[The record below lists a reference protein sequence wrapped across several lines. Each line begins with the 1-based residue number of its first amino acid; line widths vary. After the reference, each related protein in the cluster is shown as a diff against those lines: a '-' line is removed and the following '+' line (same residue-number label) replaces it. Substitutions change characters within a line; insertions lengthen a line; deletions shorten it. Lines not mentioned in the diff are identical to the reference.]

1 MIEEPCLS
9 SATLPADVS
18 VVDVVLPHEVS
29 AVADA
34 RRRLGV
40 YLKRYRVARHASDD
54 AQLVLSELL
63 SNAIRYAPPLPG
75 GEVRAAWWIDKAG
88 IHVEVTD
95 GRGDTE
101 PVRISDPHPESIG
114 GRGLAIVDV
123 LTSTWDVRTAA
134 THRTVHA
141 TVPN

>member
-1 MIEEPCLS
+1 MS

-34 RRRLGV
+34 RRRLAA
-40 YLKRYRVARHASDD
+40 YLKRYQVTDAACDD

-63 SNAIRYAPPLPG
+63 SNAIRYAPPLPA
-75 GEVRAAWWIDKAG
+75 GEVRAAWWIDRAG

-101 PVRISDPHPESIG
+101 PQRISDPHPESIG
-114 GRGLAIVDV
+114 GRGLAIVEI
-123 LTSTWDVRTAA
+123 LTSSWDVRTAA
-134 THRTVHA
+134 RHRTVHA
-141 TVPN
+141 IVPS

>member
-1 MIEEPCLS
+1 LS

-34 RRRLGV
+34 RRRLAG
-40 YLKRYRVARHASDD
+40 YLKRYRVGDDACDD

-63 SNAIRYAPPLPG
+63 SNAIRYAPALPTG
-75 GEVRAAWWIDKAG
+75 DVHAAWWIDKAG
-88 IHVEVTD
+88 IHLEVTD
-95 GRGDTE
+95 GRGETE
-101 PVRISDPHPESIG
+101 PQRITDAHPESIG

-123 LTSTWDVRTAA
+123 LTSDWGVRTNESR
-134 THRTVHA
+134 RTVYA
-141 TVPN
+141 VIPS

>member
-1 MIEEPCLS
+1 MS

-34 RRRLGV
+34 RRRLAG
-40 YLKRYRVARHASDD
+40 YLKRHRVARNARDD

-63 SNAIRYAPPLPG
+63 SNAIRYAPALPTG
-75 GEVRAAWWIDKAG
+75 DVLAVWWLDKAG
-88 IHVEVTD
+88 IHLEVTD

-101 PVRISDPHPESIG
+101 PMRITDPHPESIG

-123 LTSTWDVRTAA
+123 LTSEWGVRTEKSR
-134 THRTVHA
+134 RTVYA
-141 TVPN
+141 VVPR

>member
-1 MIEEPCLS
+1 MS

-34 RRRLGV
+34 RRRLAG
-40 YLKRYRVARHASDD
+40 YLKRHRVSDHACAD

-63 SNAIRYAPPLPG
+63 SNAIRYAPALPA
-75 GEVRAAWWIDKAG
+75 GEVRATWWVDNGG
-88 IHVEVTD
+88 IHLEVTD
-95 GRGDTE
+95 GRGETE
-101 PVRISDPHPESIG
+101 PRRITNPHPESIG

-123 LTSTWDVRTAA
+123 LTSNWGVRTAKSR
-134 THRTVHA
+134 RTVYA
-141 TVPN
+141 VVPR

>member
-1 MIEEPCLS
+1 LS

-34 RRRLGV
+34 RRRLAG
-40 YLKRYRVARHASDD
+40 YLKRHQVADNACDD

-75 GEVRAAWWIDKAG
+75 DRVEATWWIDKGG
-88 IHVEVTD
+88 IHLEVVD
-95 GRGDTE
+95 GRGETE
-101 PVRISDPHPESIG
+101 PRRIIDAPPESIG
-114 GRGLAIVDV
+114 GRGLAIVDM
-123 LTSTWDVRTAA
+123 LTVGWGVRTAD
-134 THRTVHA
+134 TRRTVYA
-141 TVPN
+141 VVPR

>member
-1 MIEEPCLS
+1 MS

-18 VVDVVLPHEVS
+18 IVDVVLPHEVS

-34 RRRLGV
+34 RRRLAA
-40 YLKRYRVARHASDD
+40 YLERHRVTETACDD

-63 SNAIRYAPPLPG
+63 SNAIRYAPPLPP

-101 PVRISDPHPESIG
+101 PQRINDTHPESIG

-123 LTSTWDVRTAA
+123 LTSSWDVRTAA
-134 THRTVHA
+134 KHRTVHA
-141 TVPN
+141 IIPN

>member
-1 MIEEPCLS
+1 MS

-34 RRRLGV
+34 RRRLAA
-40 YLKRYRVARHASDD
+40 YLKRFRAAENASDD

-63 SNAIRYAPPLPG
+63 SNAIRYAPPLPA

-95 GRGDTE
+95 GCGDTE
-101 PVRISDPHPESIG
+101 PRRINDAHPESIG

-123 LTSTWDVRTAA
+123 LTSTWDVRTAP

-141 TVPN
+141 IIPS

>member
-1 MIEEPCLS
+1 MS

-34 RRRLGV
+34 RHRLAA
-40 YLKRYRVARHASDD
+40 YLKRYRVTDGACDD

-63 SNAIRYAPPLPG
+63 SNAIRYAPALPA

-95 GRGDTE
+95 GRGETE
-101 PVRISDPHPESIG
+101 PQRIDDTHPESIG

-123 LTSTWDVRTAA
+123 LTSHWDVRTGTA
-134 THRTVHA
+134 HRTVHA
-141 TVPN
+141 IVPN

>member
-1 MIEEPCLS
+1 MS

-34 RRRLGV
+34 RRRLAG
-40 YLKRYRVARHASDD
+40 YLKRHRVTDHACDD

-88 IHVEVTD
+88 IHLEVVD
-95 GRGDTE
+95 GCGDTE
-101 PVRISDPHPESIG
+101 PQHIIDAHPESVG
-114 GRGLAIVDV
+114 GRGLAIVDM
-123 LTSTWDVRTAA
+123 LTAEWGVRTAHA
-134 THRTVHA
+134 RRTVYA
-141 TVPN
+141 VVPR

>member
-1 MIEEPCLS
+1 MS

-18 VVDVVLPHEVS
+18 IVDVVLPHEVS

-34 RRRLGV
+34 RRRLAA
-40 YLKRYRVARHASDD
+40 YLERHRVGETACDD

-63 SNAIRYAPPLPG
+63 SNAIRYAPPLPP

-101 PVRISDPHPESIG
+101 PQRINDTHPESIG

-123 LTSTWDVRTAA
+123 LTSSWDVRTAA
-134 THRTVHA
+134 TTRTVHA
-141 TVPN
+141 IIPN

>member
-1 MIEEPCLS
+1 LS

-34 RRRLGV
+34 RRRLAS
-40 YLKRYRVARHASDD
+40 YLERYRVARAARDD

-63 SNAIRYAPPLPG
+63 SNAIRYAPPLPA

-101 PVRISDPHPESIG
+101 PRRISDPHPESIG

-123 LTSTWDVRTAA
+123 LTSGWDVRTAA
-134 THRTVHA
+134 NHRTVHA
-141 TVPN
+141 IIPA

>member
-1 MIEEPCLS
+1 LS

-40 YLKRYRVARHASDD
+40 YLKRCRVARNVSDD

-63 SNAIRYAPPLPG
+63 SNAIRYAPPLPA

-88 IHVEVTD
+88 VHVEVTD

-101 PVRISDPHPESIG
+101 PQRISGTHPESIG
-114 GRGLAIVDV
+114 GRGLAIVDI
-123 LTSTWDVRTAA
+123 LTSGWNVRTAPD
-134 THRTVHA
+134 HRTVHA
-141 TVPN
+141 VIPS

>member
-1 MIEEPCLS
+1 MS

-34 RRRLGV
+34 RRRLAG
-40 YLKRYRVARHASDD
+40 YLKRYRVAGNACDD

-63 SNAIRYAPPLPG
+63 SNAIRYAPALPA
-75 GEVRAAWWIDKAG
+75 GEVHATWWIDKAG
-88 IHVEVTD
+88 IHLEVTD
-95 GRGDTE
+95 GCGETE
-101 PVRISDPHPESIG
+101 PRRVSEPHPESIG

-123 LTSTWDVRTAA
+123 
-134 THRTVHA
+134 
-141 TVPN
+141 

>member
-1 MIEEPCLS
+1 MS

-34 RRRLGV
+34 RRRLVG
-40 YLKRYRVARHASDD
+40 YLKRHRVTEHACDD

-88 IHVEVTD
+88 IHLEVVD

-101 PVRISDPHPESIG
+101 PRRVVDAHPGAVG
-114 GRGLAIVDV
+114 GRGLAIVDI
-123 LTSTWDVRTAA
+123 LTSEWGVRTTSAR
-134 THRTVHA
+134 RTVYA
-141 TVPN
+141 VVPR

>member
-1 MIEEPCLS
+1 
-9 SATLPADVS
+9 LPADVS

-34 RRRLGV
+34 RRRLAG
-40 YLKRYRVARHASDD
+40 YLKRHRVADNARDD

-75 GEVRAAWWIDKAG
+75 GEVRATWWVDKAG
-88 IHVEVTD
+88 IHLEVVD

-101 PVRISDPHPESIG
+101 PQRIADAHPESVG
-114 GRGLAIVDV
+114 GRGLAIVDM
-123 LTSTWDVRTAA
+123 LSSEWGVRTADA
-134 THRTVHA
+134 RRTVHA
-141 TVPN
+141 VVPR

>member
-1 MIEEPCLS
+1 LS

-34 RRRLGV
+34 RRRLAA
-40 YLKRYRVARHASDD
+40 YLKRYRITAAACDD

-63 SNAIRYAPPLPG
+63 SNAIRYAPPLPA
-75 GEVRAAWWIDKAG
+75 GEVRAAWWIDRAG

-123 LTSTWDVRTAA
+123 LTSSWDVRTAA
-134 THRTVHA
+134 RHRTVHA
-141 TVPN
+141 IVPS

>member
-1 MIEEPCLS
+1 MS

-34 RRRLGV
+34 RRRLAG
-40 YLKRYRVARHASDD
+40 YLKRHRVTEHACDD

-88 IHVEVTD
+88 IHLEVVD
-95 GRGDTE
+95 GCGETE
-101 PVRISDPHPESIG
+101 PRRIADAHPDAVG

-123 LTSTWDVRTAA
+123 LTSEWGVRTAQ
-134 THRTVHA
+134 HRRTVYA
-141 TVPN
+141 LVPR

>member
-1 MIEEPCLS
+1 LS

-34 RRRLGV
+34 RRRLAS
-40 YLKRYRVARHASDD
+40 YLKRYRVADTACDD

-63 SNAIRYAPPLPG
+63 SNAIRYAPPLPT
-75 GEVRAAWWIDKAG
+75 GEVRAAWWIDNAG
-88 IHVEVTD
+88 VHVEVTD

-101 PVRISDPHPESIG
+101 PQRIDDTHPESIG
-114 GRGLAIVDV
+114 GRGLAIVDI
-123 LTSTWDVRTAA
+123 LTSTWHVRTAA
-134 THRTVHA
+134 TQRTVHA
-141 TVPN
+141 VIPN

>member
-1 MIEEPCLS
+1 MSI
-9 SATLPADVS
+9 
-18 VVDVVLPHEVS
+18 VDVVLPHEVS

-34 RRRLGV
+34 RRRLAA
-40 YLKRYRVARHASDD
+40 YLKRYRVADAACDD

-63 SNAIRYAPPLPG
+63 SNAIRYAPALPA

-95 GRGDTE
+95 GRGETE
-101 PVRISDPHPESIG
+101 PQRIDDTHPESIG

-123 LTSTWDVRTAA
+123 LTSHWDVRTAA

-141 TVPN
+141 IVPN

>member
-1 MIEEPCLS
+1 LS

-18 VVDVVLPHEVS
+18 VVDVVLPHDVS
-29 AVADA
+29 AVADS
-34 RRRLGV
+34 RRRLAA
-40 YLKRYRVARHASDD
+40 YLKRYGIADTACDD

-63 SNAIRYAPPLPG
+63 SNAIRYAPPLPA

-101 PVRISDPHPESIG
+101 PQRISDTHPESIG

-123 LTSTWDVRTAA
+123 LTSHWDVRTAS

-141 TVPN
+141 IIPS

>member
-1 MIEEPCLS
+1 MS

-34 RRRLGV
+34 RRRLAG
-40 YLKRYRVARHASDD
+40 YLKRHRVAEPACDD

-63 SNAIRYAPPLPG
+63 SNAIRYAPPLPA

-95 GRGDTE
+95 GRGETE
-101 PVRISDPHPESIG
+101 PQRITDAHPESIG
-114 GRGLAIVDV
+114 GRGLAIVDM
-123 LTSTWDVRTAA
+123 LTSDWGVRTADGR
-134 THRTVHA
+134 RTVYA
-141 TVPN
+141 VVPR

>member
-1 MIEEPCLS
+1 LS

-34 RRRLGV
+34 RRRLAG
-40 YLKRYRVARHASDD
+40 YLKRHRVTDAACDD

-63 SNAIRYAPPLPG
+63 SNAIRYAPPLPD

-101 PVRISDPHPESIG
+101 PQRISDTHPESVG

-123 LTSTWDVRTAA
+123 LTSGWDVRTAA

-141 TVPN
+141 VVPS

>member
-1 MIEEPCLS
+1 MS

-34 RRRLGV
+34 RHRLAAH
-40 YLKRYRVARHASDD
+40 LKRYRISDAACDD

-63 SNAIRYAPPLPG
+63 SNAIRYAPALPA

-101 PVRISDPHPESIG
+101 PQRIDDTHPESIG

-123 LTSTWDVRTAA
+123 LTSHWDVRTGAA
-134 THRTVHA
+134 HRTVHA
-141 TVPN
+141 IVPN

>member
-1 MIEEPCLS
+1 MS

-29 AVADA
+29 AVADT
-34 RRRLGV
+34 RRRLAG
-40 YLKRYRVARHASDD
+40 YLKRHRVVEHACDD

-88 IHVEVTD
+88 IHLEVVD
-95 GRGDTE
+95 GCGETE
-101 PVRISDPHPESIG
+101 PQRITDAHPESIG
-114 GRGLAIVDV
+114 GRGLAIVEM
-123 LTSTWDVRTAA
+123 LTADWGVRTADGR
-134 THRTVHA
+134 RTVYA
-141 TVPN
+141 LVPR

>member
-1 MIEEPCLS
+1 LS

-40 YLKRYRVARHASDD
+40 YLKRYRVARAASDD

-63 SNAIRYAPPLPG
+63 SNAIRYAPPLPA

-101 PVRISDPHPESIG
+101 PRRITDPHPESIG

-123 LTSTWDVRTAA
+123 LTSTWDVRTAT

-141 TVPN
+141 IIPS